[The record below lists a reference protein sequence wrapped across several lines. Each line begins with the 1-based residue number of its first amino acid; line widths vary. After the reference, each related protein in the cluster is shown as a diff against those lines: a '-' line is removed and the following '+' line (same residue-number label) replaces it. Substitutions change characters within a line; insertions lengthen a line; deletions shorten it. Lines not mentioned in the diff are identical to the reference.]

1 MKTAADAVNV
11 ASMNR
16 DAKSLL
22 ETLPHGVVGLTSKE
36 VLQRL
41 ALGRN
46 VLVPASTS
54 QRWLRWIGP
63 LRDPMVILLLIAAPT
78 YFAIGERTDG
88 IATLVALIPIVAV
101 GWLLEGHA
109 QRTLDKLRVLIAPLS
124 FVVRD
129 GIFVDVS
136 SEEIVPDD
144 ILFLAEGDVVPAD
157 CIMIDQSRMIVDES
171 VLTGE
176 SLPIEKVH
184 HDNLLAGSTVSSGQG
199 FVRVSVTG
207 EATSYGQMAKLI
219 AQTKP
224 PKTPLQV
231 AIGRL
236 VRVIATG
243 ALIFAALV
251 GVVEFVRSDSW
262 TAAVISA
269 VSLLIAAIPEEFSIV
284 YSLYLSLG
292 AWRMS
297 KESALIR
304 TLPGVETLGSVTVI
318 CTDKTGTL
326 TQGSL
331 SVNSLV
337 TTNKT
342 DVELLKT
349 AVLACAIN
357 SFDPMDRAI
366 MQAAE
371 REGLNVE
378 ELQSM
383 ELLESWP
390 FDSQSHYTTQEW
402 KTSTG
407 IFLASKGAFETISQI
422 TDVDELAIWKSA
434 HDDMAKQ
441 GTRVIAVAESKVQ
454 QASGNRINDE
464 SGMRLVGLIGFSDPI
479 RPEALS
485 AIHDAQTA
493 GIRIVMITG
502 DNPDTA
508 GAIAGQL
515 KLTHLDGSPAHVL
528 LGEHIADVSDEEL
541 DHIVQTTDVFAR
553 TKPTEKFRLVE
564 SFRRQGYVVAMT
576 GDGVNDAAALR
587 AAHIGVAMGQRG
599 TAVAREAATMVL
611 LDDNFATIVSATKN
625 GRRIYDNLTKAFAYL
640 IAVHIPLVSIALLV
654 PLLGQPLL
662 LVPMQLIVL
671 EVLLHP
677 IVSLVFQA
685 EPAEKDVMSRP
696 PRNSNYAMTWKAL
709 WRPTVVGVSLSLAIV
724 ATYTMVLNWGWS
736 QEAARGL
743 GFVTLLAAQPFM
755 ILVTRSGNVRVWN
768 FHSPISRE
776 FAIATTFLVLTVLAV
791 LISPLGKL
799 VQVEPFPANGWFFVF
814 ASITVSCLWPELTK
828 KKSVS

>member
-1 MKTAADAVNV
+1 
-11 ASMNR
+11 MNR
-16 DAKSLL
+16 DVKALL
-22 ETLPHGVVGLTSKE
+22 ETLPQGVVGLTNTQAQE
-36 VLQRL
+36 RL
-41 ALGRN
+41 AQGRN

-88 IATLVALIPIVAV
+88 IATLIALIPIVAV

-124 FVVRD
+124 FVVRN
-129 GIFVDVS
+129 GNFVDVL
-136 SEEIVPDD
+136 SEELVSDD
-144 ILFLAEGDVVPAD
+144 IVFLVEGDVVPAD
-157 CIMIDQSRMIVDES
+157 CIMIDQPRIIVDES

-176 SLPIEKVH
+176 SLPIEKVRN
-184 HDNLLAGSTVSSGQG
+184 DTLLAGSTISSGQG
-199 FVRVSVTG
+199 FVKVSVTG

-219 AQTKP
+219 AQSKP
-224 PKTPLQV
+224 PKTPLQ
-231 AIGRL
+231 ITISRL

-251 GVVEFVRSDSW
+251 GAVEFVRSDSW
-262 TAAVISA
+262 TGAVIAA

-326 TQGSL
+326 THGTL
-331 SVNSLV
+331 SVNNLV
-337 TTNKT
+337 TTDKT
-342 DVELLKT
+342 DVELLKI

-366 MQAAE
+366 LQAAE
-371 REGLNVE
+371 REGLDVE
-378 ELQSM
+378 ELHSA
-383 ELLESWP
+383 ELIQSWP
-390 FDSQSHYTTQEW
+390 FDSHSHYTTQEW
-402 KTSTG
+402 ASTTG
-407 IFLASKGAFETISQI
+407 VVLASKGAFETISQI
-422 TDVDELAIWKSA
+422 AEVDDLTTWKSA
-434 HDDMAKQ
+434 HDDMAKK
-441 GTRVIAVAESKVQ
+441 GTRVIAVAENTILST
-454 QASGNRINDE
+454 SGKRIEDE
-464 SGMRLVGLIGFSDPI
+464 EGMRLVGLIGFSDPI
-479 RPEALS
+479 RPEAIT

-508 GAIAGQL
+508 GAISNELNL
-515 KLTHLDGSPAHVL
+515 KHFDGSVAHVE
-528 LGEHIADVSDEEL
+528 LG
-541 DHIVQTTDVFAR
+541 DHIVEMTDDELDQLVKTTDVFAR

-564 SFRRQGYVVAMT
+564 SFRRQGHVVAMT

-599 TAVAREAATMVL
+599 TAVARESATMVL

-640 IAVHIPLVSIALLV
+640 IAVHIPLVTIALLV

-685 EPAEKDVMSRP
+685 EPADKDVMSRP

-709 WRPTVVGVSLSLAIV
+709 WRPTVVGVSLSFAIV
-724 ATYTMVLNWGWS
+724 AMYTMVLNWGWS

-743 GFVTLLAAQPFM
+743 GFVTLLVAQPFM

-768 FHSPISRE
+768 FRSPISRE
-776 FAIATTFLVLTVLAV
+776 FAVATVFLTLTVLAV
-791 LISPLGKL
+791 LNTTLGKL
-799 VQVEPFPANGWFFVF
+799 VQVEPFPVVGWFFVL
-814 ASITVSCLWPELTK
+814 ASISLSCLWPEFTK
-828 KKSVS
+828 PKSVR